1 MPSSQSNSK
10 VLQLNKRNKGLMIL
24 GIITLGYALLFFN
37 GISILRIFPP
47 CFFHKATG
55 LYCPGCGATRGTWH
69 LLHGDVMKALD
80 SNALL
85 PLILGLIGYELTRT
99 LAMMLFAK
107 QLPAIQVPRPLLYVM
122 IGIVLLFAVA
132 RNLPYQPFA
141 WLAP

>member
-1 MPSSQSNSK
+1 MPAPQPDTK
-10 VLQLNKRNKGLMIL
+10 RLQLTKRNKGFLII
-24 GIITLGYALLFFN
+24 GVITLCYVLLFLN
-37 GISILRIFPP
+37 DISILRIFPP

-69 LLHGDVMKALD
+69 LLHGDIMKALD

-85 PLILGLIGYELTRT
+85 PLILGIICYELTRT
-99 LAMMLFAK
+99 LAKMLFAK
-107 QLPAIQVPRPLLYVM
+107 QLPAIQVPRPLLYVI

-132 RNLPYQPFA
+132 RNLSYQPFA

>member
-1 MPSSQSNSK
+1 M
-10 VLQLNKRNKGLMIL
+10 RTTRAGGL
-24 GIITLGYALLFFN
+24 LLFAAALCVAALIYFGN
-37 GISILRIFPP
+37 PDGKRGILIP

-69 LLHGDVMKALD
+69 LLHGDIMKALD

-85 PLILGLIGYELTRT
+85 PLILGIICYELTRT
-99 LAMMLFAK
+99 LAKMLFAK
-107 QLPAIQVPRPLLYVM
+107 QLPAIQVPRPLLYVI

-132 RNLPYQPFA
+132 RNLSYQPFA